1 MSIDNNS
8 SKKINRVE
16 KENTT
21 YQKIIDKSNK
31 TVERQEKFLKSNDEK
46 LEALRKRNEEVL
58 NRHRQMYDERIAE
71 RRKKIEEKYIKGDE
85 QRLQKFEQRTK
96 KTDEFISTHRKKQ
109 DEIRQR
115 HRSSVNDK
123 RKRKRNRILSFF
135 EDEKQ
140 KLQNIIDRNLKDK
153 NFSYRRRKIILFIAG
168 IIFIVLMFFMVELM
182 LPGSKLK
189 KEEII
194 EDIPMEESA
203 ASFSEKKYDKLVE
216 LTEEQYLYKLLME
229 HFDGNETATIGVMC
243 NIRAESRFE
252 AHNLEDYNNDI
263 WDIDDETYTEKVN
276 KKSIDK
282 KDFAESRN
290 DNMSNGYYN
299 EYDQWVNRDGGYGYA
314 QYTAYVKK
322 EELYLF
328 AENWFGPGGE
338 GEGYKFNIGD
348 PKMQAAFVVYLLDS
362 DDYARLDSYIRNA
375 GNVVDACYYWL
386 KYYEVPYDPYCDD
399 YYTLAFER
407 AAFADDIKENC
418 ADVKMDAN

>member
-115 HRSSVNDK
+115 HRSRVNDK
-123 RKRKRNRILSFF
+123 RKRKRNRILAFF
-135 EDEKQ
+135 ADEKQ
-140 KLQNIIDRNLKDK
+140 KLQNIIDRNIKDK

-168 IIFIVLMFFMVELM
+168 IIFIVLMFFMVELI

-203 ASFSEKKYDKLVE
+203 ASFSEKKYYKLVE

-362 DDYARLDSYIRNA
+362 DDYAKLDSYIRN
-375 GNVVDACYYWL
+375 
-386 KYYEVPYDPYCDD
+386 
-399 YYTLAFER
+399 FSS
-407 AAFADDIKENC
+407 FS
-418 ADVKMDAN
+418 

>member
-115 HRSSVNDK
+115 HRSRVNDK
-123 RKRKRNRILSFF
+123 RKRKRNRILAFF
-135 EDEKQ
+135 ADEKQ
-140 KLQNIIDRNLKDK
+140 KLQNIIDRNIKDK

-168 IIFIVLMFFMVELM
+168 IIFIVLMFFMVELI

-203 ASFSEKKYDKLVE
+203 VSFSEKKYDKLVE

-386 KYYEVPYDPYCDD
+386 KYYEIPYDPYCDD

>member
-115 HRSSVNDK
+115 HRSRVNDK

>member
-1 MSIDNNS
+1 MSVDNNS
-8 SKKINRVE
+8 DRKVNRVK
-16 KENTT
+16 KENAG
-21 YQKIIDKSNK
+21 YQKIIDSSRK
-31 TVERQEKFLKSNDEK
+31 TVERQEKFLKKNDER
-46 LEALRKRNEEVL
+46 LDSLRKRNEEVL
-58 NRHRQMYDERIAE
+58 NRHRQMYDERLAE
-71 RRKKIEEKYIKGDE
+71 RRKKIEEKYVKGDE
-85 QRLQKFEQRTK
+85 KRLEKFEQRTK
-96 KTDEFISTHRKKQ
+96 KTDEFINNHRKKQ
-109 DEIRQR
+109 DDIRQR
-115 HRSSVNDK
+115 HRNRVNAK
-123 RKRKRNRILSFF
+123 RKKKRNRILAFF

-140 KLQNIIDRNLKDK
+140 KLQNIIDRNLNDK
-153 NFSYRRRKIILFIAG
+153 KFSYKRRRIILLVSG
-168 IIFIVLMFFMVELM
+168 IIFIILMFLAVESM

-194 EDIPMEESA
+194 NDTPMEESA
-203 ASFSEKKYDKLVE
+203 AAFSEKEYDKLVE

-252 AHNLEDYNNDI
+252 AANLEDYNNDI
-263 WDIDDETYTEKVN
+263 WDIDDDTYTEKVN
-276 KKSIDK
+276 KKTIDK

-348 PKMQAAFVVYLLDS
+348 PKMQAAFVVYLLES
-362 DDYARLDSYIRNA
+362 DDFAKLDGYIRNA
-375 GNVVDACYYWL
+375 GNIVDACYYWL
-386 KYYEVPYDPYCDD
+386 KYYEIPYDPYCDD

>member
-115 HRSSVNDK
+115 HRSRVNDK
-123 RKRKRNRILSFF
+123 RKRKRNRILAFF
-135 EDEKQ
+135 ADEKQ
-140 KLQNIIDRNLKDK
+140 KLQNIIDRNIKDK
-153 NFSYRRRKIILFIAG
+153 NFSYRRKKIILFIAG
-168 IIFIVLMFFMVELM
+168 IIFIVFMFFMVELI

-194 EDIPMEESA
+194 KDIPMEESA

-328 AENWFGPGGE
+328 AENWFGP
-338 GEGYKFNIGD
+338 
-348 PKMQAAFVVYLLDS
+348 
-362 DDYARLDSYIRNA
+362 
-375 GNVVDACYYWL
+375 
-386 KYYEVPYDPYCDD
+386 
-399 YYTLAFER
+399 
-407 AAFADDIKENC
+407 
-418 ADVKMDAN
+418 

>member
-115 HRSSVNDK
+115 HRSRVNDK

-299 EYDQWVNRDGGYGYA
+299 EYDQWVNRDGGYGYV

>member
-115 HRSSVNDK
+115 HRSRVND
-123 RKRKRNRILSFF
+123 KRKRNRILAFF
-135 EDEKQ
+135 ADEKQ
-140 KLQNIIDRNLKDK
+140 KLQNIIDRNIKDK

-168 IIFIVLMFFMVELM
+168 IIFIVLMFFMVELI

-194 EDIPMEESA
+194 KDIPMEESA

-362 DDYARLDSYIRNA
+362 DDYAKLDSYIRN
-375 GNVVDACYYWL
+375 
-386 KYYEVPYDPYCDD
+386 
-399 YYTLAFER
+399 FSS
-407 AAFADDIKENC
+407 FS
-418 ADVKMDAN
+418 

>member
-115 HRSSVNDK
+115 HRSRVNDK
-123 RKRKRNRILSFF
+123 RRRKRNRILAFF
-135 EDEKQ
+135 ADEKQ
-140 KLQNIIDRNLKDK
+140 KLQNIIDRNIKDK

-168 IIFIVLMFFMVELM
+168 IIFIVLMFFMVELI

-203 ASFSEKKYDKLVE
+203 VSFSEKKYDKLVE

-386 KYYEVPYDPYCDD
+386 KYYEIPYDPYCDD